1 MEYNTPKWEKGELY
15 PMKKSLSKKTK
26 DVIEKELEQL
36 NHLNSLM
43 DITRIGARMM
53 LQVAI
58 EEELTAFLERDH
70 YERIKDNNSS
80 GYRSGY
86 KPRTIKTGSGDI
98 TIRMPQVRNTD
109 TPFHSSLLPPYATRM
124 KEVDHIIPL
133 LYMHGLS
140 TRKVKKAVSRVLGNK
155 GLSHGNVSR
164 ISKKIVDE
172 FNKWKERDL
181 STLPVAYLI
190 LDGIRVGIRRNTKD
204 KEAILVAWAFL
215 EDGRRELIGV
225 SLGNQESYAAWKS
238 FLDNIIIRG
247 MNDPLLI
254 TIDGCPGLIR
264 AVNELFPNSD
274 IQRCTKH
281 KTENVLNKVLKSD
294 RDKIHDDLRR
304 IFYAPTYDH
313 AKEAIEAFKRHWG
326 KKYPSAL
333 DCLLT
338 DIESCLT
345 YYRYPYAHWKRIR
358 TTNCAERSFL
368 EVKRRTKTALRFQKE
383 ERGLTMVWW
392 QLNEL
397 RWYGVAMT
405 KEARRIID
413 NIKAEKYRYAA

>member
-1 MEYNTPKWEKGELY
+1 
-15 PMKKSLSKKTK
+15 MKKSVSKKTK
-26 DVIEKELEQL
+26 DVIEKELERI
-36 NHLNSLM
+36 NHMNSLM
-43 DITRIGARMM
+43 EITRAGARMM
-53 LQVAI
+53 LQIAI
-58 EEELTAFLERDH
+58 EEELTAFLERDY
-70 YERIKDNNSS
+70 YERIKNNTNR

-98 TIRMPQVRNTD
+98 TINMPQVRNTES
-109 TPFHSSLLPPYATRM
+109 PFHSRLLPPYTTRM
-124 KEVDHIIPL
+124 KEIDNVIPL

-140 TRKVKKAVSRVLGNK
+140 TRKVKKAVSKVLGKK

-172 FNKWKERDL
+172 FNKWKYRDL
-181 STLPVAYLI
+181 SNTSVMYLV
-190 LDGIRVGIRRNTKD
+190 LDGIRLGIRRNTKE

-215 EDGRRELIGV
+215 EDGKRELISV

-238 FLDNIIIRG
+238 FLDDMITRG
-247 MNDPLLI
+247 MNEPLLI
-254 TIDGCPGLIR
+254 VIDGCPGLIK
-264 AVNELFPNSD
+264 AVNESFPNSD
-274 IQRCTKH
+274 VQRCTKH

-294 RDKIHDDLRR
+294 KDKVHDDLRR
-304 IFYAPTYDH
+304 IFYAPTYGH
-313 AKEAIEAFKRHWG
+313 AQEAIETFKRHWG

-333 DCLLT
+333 ECLLT
-338 DIESCLT
+338 DIELCLT

-368 EVKRRTKTALRFQKE
+368 EVKRRTKTALRFHKE

-397 RWYGVAMT
+397 SWYGVAMN
-405 KEARRIID
+405 KETRRIID
-413 NIKAEKYRYAA
+413 NIKAEKYKNAA